1 MTSSMSKCKNKEHLQ
16 TILLCTLREEAS
28 ISKIRGMDHILQQI
42 WSLINEEWLDV
53 NIVRFRC
60 SSKLG
65 IPVLTMPLEEAT
77 LLSEYGEENEKEA
90 SLEENDTEIQSDSS
104 DEEEYRNGEYPYDRQ
119 KCGGCPVALIA
130 KDVRFPPLSTVPMG
144 TFAHQESEALY
155 VNMMPISLA
164 SSESLPPCCLPYW
177 PMIEQCVERT
187 QQHRYR
193 RDTGEEV
200 GYLTIDERPVEPG
213 NSQRRGGLHVE
224 SPGVLPVPPDSAAA
238 EGATIFI
245 AGPHGRYVPGVEH
258 HWGQGLMM
266 RNERV
271 LGGIFMASNVSGTTA
286 VWNASV
292 NNPDGSI
299 IGAHGNIERLRP
311 LLGPPARILRAGEL
325 IWMTDRTPHE
335 SLPVPC
341 KSNETPPR
349 RQYFRLVIGTV
360 SAWFADHSTPNPL
373 GHLPPDSVRIVHG
386 DKFSLHRELNT
397 LYPLKGRYG
406 NAEKVSKARE
416 VQALRSL
423 LYDCGLGHLYQRFL
437 DFGITSPADI
447 VKEAN
452 KSSSRSRHD
461 RDWLLRDGKDGK
473 KLLNE
478 QAAYYYEHRQI
489 DKLVRRAEALGSTK
503 GTVVS
508 SVKG

>member
-1 MTSSMSKCKNKEHLQ
+1 
-16 TILLCTLREEAS
+16 
-28 ISKIRGMDHILQQI
+28 
-42 WSLINEEWLDV
+42 
-53 NIVRFRC
+53 
-60 SSKLG
+60 
-65 IPVLTMPLEEAT
+65 
-77 LLSEYGEENEKEA
+77 
-90 SLEENDTEIQSDSS
+90 
-104 DEEEYRNGEYPYDRQ
+104 
-119 KCGGCPVALIA
+119 
-130 KDVRFPPLSTVPMG
+130 
-144 TFAHQESEALY
+144 
-155 VNMMPISLA
+155 
-164 SSESLPPCCLPYW
+164 
-177 PMIEQCVERT
+177 
-187 QQHRYR
+187 
-193 RDTGEEV
+193 
-200 GYLTIDERPVEPG
+200 
-213 NSQRRGGLHVE
+213 
-224 SPGVLPVPPDSAAA
+224 
-238 EGATIFI
+238 
-245 AGPHGRYVPGVEH
+245 
-258 HWGQGLMM
+258 
-266 RNERV
+266 
-271 LGGIFMASNVSGTTA
+271 
-286 VWNASV
+286 
-292 NNPDGSI
+292 
-299 IGAHGNIERLRP
+299 
-311 LLGPPARILRAGEL
+311 
-325 IWMTDRTPHE
+325 MTDRTPHE

-406 NAEKVSKARE
+406 NAEKVSKARKI
-416 VQALRSL
+416 QMLRSL

-452 KSSSRSRHD
+452 KASRSSRCE